1 MADKFAVI
9 GLGQFGSA
17 ICRKLSEKG
26 AEVIAIDIDED
37 KVESIKDHVAYSVVL
52 DSTDPR
58 ALKAQN
64 ILEMDAVVVSIG
76 QNFEGMLLTTVK
88 LMEMGVT
95 RIIARAQGETQ
106 RKILEKMGV
115 REILSPE
122 EEVGKNVA
130 DRLINPGMM
139 MCVTLPDNYEIV
151 EIAAPRSVVGRTLKD
166 IGLLEKYR
174 LNLVTVI
181 QKGGDDEVAHIKG
194 VPQEDMVIE
203 AIDELVVFGKVK
215 DVERFIDINA

>member
-37 KVESIKDHVAYSVVL
+37 KVEEIKEHVAYAVVI
-52 DSTDPR
+52 DSTDSR
-58 ALKAQN
+58 ALNSQN
-64 ILEMDAVVVSIG
+64 ISEMDAVVVSIG

-88 LMEMGVT
+88 LLEMGVK

-106 RKILEKMGV
+106 RRILEKLGV
-115 REILSPE
+115 KEILSPE

-130 DRLINPGMM
+130 ERLMNPGMM
-139 MCVTLPDNYEIV
+139 MCVELPDDYEIA
-151 EIAAPRSVVGRTLKD
+151 EIAAPRSTVGRTLKD

-174 LNLVTVI
+174 LNVVTVI
-181 QKGGDDEVAHIKG
+181 QKADNDLPHIKG
-194 VPQEDMVIE
+194 IPQPEMVIE
-203 AIDELVVFGKVK
+203 ENDEFVLFGKAK
-215 DVERFIDINA
+215 DLERFI

>member
-37 KVESIKDHVAYSVVL
+37 KVEAIKEYVAYAVVI
-52 DSTDPR
+52 DSTDSR
-58 ALKAQN
+58 ALRSQN
-64 ILEMDAVVVSIG
+64 ISEMDAVVVSIG

-88 LMEMGVT
+88 LLEMGVK
-95 RIIARAQGETQ
+95 RIIARAQGDTQ
-106 RKILEKMGV
+106 RRILEKLGIK
-115 REILSPE
+115 EILSPE

-130 DRLINPGMM
+130 ERLMNPGMM
-139 MCVTLPDNYEIV
+139 MCVELPDDYEIA
-151 EIAAPRSVVGRTLKD
+151 EIAAPRSTVGRTLKD

-174 LNLVTVI
+174 LNVVTVI
-181 QKGGDDEVAHIKG
+181 QKAENDLSHIKG
-194 VPQEDMVIE
+194 IPQPEMVIE
-203 AIDELVVFGKVK
+203 EHDELVVFGKAK
-215 DVERFIDINA
+215 DLERFISINA